1 MFCEMCRGRG
11 GGGDCIELI
20 EQQTEVD
27 GLGEC
32 CRVLRLIRDPDG
44 QNDCSCGAVLN
55 QTSAYGIWRGRASV
69 PARMNARSVLHRR
82 GSSSH
87 KSSQAYECGRID

>member
-1 MFCEMCRGRG
+1 MFCEMCRGRSG
-11 GGGDCIELI
+11 DGDCIELI

-44 QNDCSCGAVLN
+44 QNDCSCGVVLN
-55 QTSAYGIWRGRASV
+55 
-69 PARMNARSVLHRR
+69 
-82 GSSSH
+82 
-87 KSSQAYECGRID
+87 